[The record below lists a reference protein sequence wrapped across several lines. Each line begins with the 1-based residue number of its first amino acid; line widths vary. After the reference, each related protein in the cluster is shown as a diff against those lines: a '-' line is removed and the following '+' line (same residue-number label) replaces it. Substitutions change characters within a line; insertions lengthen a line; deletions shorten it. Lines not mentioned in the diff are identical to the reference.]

1 MTDRERWTIYPLLVL
16 SIGMQVR
23 DKLVPAKTIRAQS
36 IHCQALT
43 IDNGDK
49 SPRILASANG
59 TVQVLGAD
67 NKARVVLGIAPNHAG
82 VVDVR
87 GADGQRRAALLVDEG
102 QQIGSLAT
110 FGPDGERRVVVAAGE
125 GGGGLITV
133 HGPVGRQLVALG
145 MGKPLAGLVTSP
157 AAANAD
163 EAQPAAE
170 VPPPPLG
177 GQLAL
182 FSDEGK
188 PQWLLTHDERGAGR
202 ALAFDEQGHL
212 YLVLMATLNVTPGPP
227 GRAQPAAGAPPATE
241 PADAPSDPAAQP
253 GNPADPP
260 AAGESAVPS
269 PDDPATEPPASESSS
284 TEPPANESS
293 RPTAPPRPAPSEAG
307 EAARP

>member
-163 EAQPAAE
+163 EAQPDAE

-227 GRAQPAAGAPPATE
+227 GRAQPAADAPPTAE
-241 PADAPSDPAAQP
+241 PADPADAPSDPAAQP
-253 GNPADPP
+253 GNPAEPP

-269 PDDPATEPPASESSS
+269 PDEPATEPPA

-293 RPTAPPRPAPSEAG
+293 RPAAPPRPEPSEAG
-307 EAARP
+307 DAARP